1 MAAISELSEYVIEAT
16 SRTLL
21 NCLDRY
27 LPDNEYRGYFKW
39 ALSEENPHGGLFR
52 RNIALTQLG
61 NLTAEM
67 LQNLPGPGSW
77 STLIAHAVPVNVY
90 QIFEVISDN
99 LGLGLAGK
107 SSDESVDQRSLLL
120 AFNTVAATDLKDPT
134 TVPAAELL
142 AHLKDT
148 SAHFSGFVL
157 SLTEK
162 YQHVTAEEYENRTGL
177 ATAESLQLNIWSGL
191 VANIESGRDV
201 LVAIGETCTE
211 SHVRAKTIERYE
223 AVNQTLTSG
232 SMSREE
238 LVSNSRRAILVTPT
252 LGYFA
257 SVFGEVLNSD
267 PGYLRALDD
276 GSLMAALD
284 TASLLV
290 RLQNDIGTGL
300 LGMRDAD
307 RSDLFASLAKEICNY
322 SSAIELVSR
331 AARHPRLN
339 RFRKDIANG
348 EFNICLYDV
357 YKVDDVG
364 DGLSILLDNLQ
375 YFGNMYSHQIVAL
388 RQHLD
393 KLGRQLHD
401 RRIIEVTRRFVRF
414 HQNLYS
420 YPYDTLAGDYAI

>member
-1 MAAISELSEYVIEAT
+1 
-16 SRTLL
+16 
-21 NCLDRY
+21 
-27 LPDNEYRGYFKW
+27 
-39 ALSEENPHGGLFR
+39 
-52 RNIALTQLG
+52 
-61 NLTAEM
+61 
-67 LQNLPGPGSW
+67 
-77 STLIAHAVPVNVY
+77 
-90 QIFEVISDN
+90 
-99 LGLGLAGK
+99 
-107 SSDESVDQRSLLL
+107 
-120 AFNTVAATDLKDPT
+120 
-134 TVPAAELL
+134 
-142 AHLKDT
+142 
-148 SAHFSGFVL
+148 
-157 SLTEK
+157 
-162 YQHVTAEEYENRTGL
+162 
-177 ATAESLQLNIWSGL
+177 
-191 VANIESGRDV
+191 
-201 LVAIGETCTE
+201 
-211 SHVRAKTIERYE
+211 
-223 AVNQTLTSG
+223 
-232 SMSREE
+232 
-238 LVSNSRRAILVTPT
+238 
-252 LGYFA
+252 
-257 SVFGEVLNSD
+257 VLNSD